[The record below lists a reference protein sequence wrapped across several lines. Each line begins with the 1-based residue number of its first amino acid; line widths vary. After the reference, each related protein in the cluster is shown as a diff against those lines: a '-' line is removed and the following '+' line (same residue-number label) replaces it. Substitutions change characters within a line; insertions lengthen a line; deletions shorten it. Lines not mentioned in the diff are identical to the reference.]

1 MALNK
6 KKKEKNYSITLLQI
20 SKKEVTLR
28 VSWKNYLKADERIL
42 FSNLG
47 IAFEIPLCDMLDSL
61 LEITVKK
68 LIEFSFLNAEETGME
83 WIKSRILR
91 ENQFFP
97 GSGADSFVNQ
107 FWIRNSE
114 RSRGRWSLDTRK
126 RKTERWSF
134 CESEIHRYNNYIEQ

>member
-61 LEITVKK
+61 LEITVEK
-68 LIEFSFLNAEETGME
+68 LIEFSFLNAEETGQ
-83 WIKSRILR
+83 
-91 ENQFFP
+91 N
-97 GSGADSFVNQ
+97 G
-107 FWIRNSE
+107 
-114 RSRGRWSLDTRK
+114 
-126 RKTERWSF
+126 
-134 CESEIHRYNNYIEQ
+134 

>member
-68 LIEFSFLNAEETGME
+68 LIEFSFLNAEETGQ
-83 WIKSRILR
+83 
-91 ENQFFP
+91 N
-97 GSGADSFVNQ
+97 G
-107 FWIRNSE
+107 
-114 RSRGRWSLDTRK
+114 
-126 RKTERWSF
+126 
-134 CESEIHRYNNYIEQ
+134 

>member
-28 VSWKNYLKADERIL
+28 VSRKNYLKADERIL

-61 LEITVKK
+61 LEITVEK
-68 LIEFSFLNAEETGME
+68 LIEFSFLNAEETGQ
-83 WIKSRILR
+83 
-91 ENQFFP
+91 N
-97 GSGADSFVNQ
+97 G
-107 FWIRNSE
+107 
-114 RSRGRWSLDTRK
+114 
-126 RKTERWSF
+126 
-134 CESEIHRYNNYIEQ
+134 